1 MIQKNKQMNKISKEL
16 VVKAIIEKV
25 ENEHEDAQISTTLV
39 EGYET
44 PEKISFKGS
53 SSEGFV
59 PDVVMNT
66 HETTEIYCVELDKDY
81 QVRKWRLFSLYSM
94 KEKGNL
100 NIVAPEDDLPQV
112 REVLNENNINARVL
126 YFS

>member
-1 MIQKNKQMNKISKEL
+1 
-16 VVKAIIEKV
+16 VKAIIEKV
-25 ENEHEDAQISTTLV
+25 ENEYDDVVISTTLV
-39 EGYET
+39 EGYEA

-53 SSEGFV
+53 AREGFV
-59 PDVVMNT
+59 PDVVLT
-66 HETTEIYCVELDKDY
+66 TDGTTELYCVELDKDY
-81 QVRKWRLFSLYSM
+81 QVSKWRLFALYSM

-112 REVLNENNINARVL
+112 REVLDEHNINARVL